1 MKIHPAGLEAYRS
14 IDRRNTSAEAAER
27 DQATRLKEQPAANE
41 SLTIDPQKAVESQL
55 AVKGPS
61 GSYADFLNEDERA
74 ALELLFSRF
83 ADRDQTAAKN
93 NEAALGRLIDVKV

>member
-14 IDRRNTSAEAAER
+14 IDRRNTDAAER

-41 SLTIDPQKAVESQL
+41 SVTVDPQKTVQSQL
-55 AVKGPS
+55 AVRGPS

-83 ADRDQTAAKN
+83 ADRDQGAAKN
-93 NEAALGRLIDVKV
+93 SEAGLGRLIDVKV